1 MDIKL
6 SAEVY
11 RIGISIGLLTIEDIM
26 KWADKVIEQYDTPP
40 YEIIELSL
48 SAKKKLEDITFSLTE
63 IRGDFDDN
71 DLPPK
76 IVLGLLNQYLNT
88 SEDMAY
94 VIQKMDKLIK
104 YLPDSYEGIE
114 MEIHFL
120 SDGYYLAEKNIY
132 GDLKE
137 IHANLKEFLIRF
149 IEYTKYFSCCF
160 Y

>member
-11 RIGISIGLLTIEDIM
+11 RIGVLIGLLNIQDVI
-26 KWADKVIEQYDTPP
+26 KWADSVIEQCDTPP

-48 SAKKKLEDITFSLTE
+48 SAKEKLEDITLRLME

-71 DLPPK
+71 DLSSK
-76 IVLGLLNQYLNT
+76 VILGLLNQYLNT
-88 SEDMAY
+88 PEDIAN
-94 VIQKMDKLIK
+94 VIEKLDKLIE
-104 YLPDSYEGIE
+104 YLPDSYEGIK

-120 SDGYYLAEKNIY
+120 SDGFYLAEENIY

-137 IHANLKEFLIRF
+137 VHSNLKEFLIRF
-149 IEYTKYFSCCF
+149 IDYTKYLA
-160 Y
+160 

>member
-11 RIGISIGLLTIEDIM
+11 RIGVSIGLLTIEDIM
-26 KWADKVIEQYDTPP
+26 KWADNVIEQYDTPP

-48 SAKKKLEDITFSLTE
+48 SAKKNLEDITLSLME
-63 IRGDFDDN
+63 IRGDFDN

-88 SEDMAY
+88 PEDMAY

-114 MEIHFL
+114 REIHFL

-132 GDLKE
+132 GDLQE
-137 IHANLKEFLIRF
+137 MHANLKGFLIRF
-149 IEYTKYFSCCF
+149 IDYTKYFS
-160 Y
+160 